1 MKRKLIS
8 LIVALMFSVGNLFAW
23 GGGLTPYSVDV
34 TTYPITEVV
43 TMEAQ
48 IPYDAKIGQIILS
61 SDDVLQ
67 NQEVT
72 FYKLGASTTTVTKV
86 FSVYF
91 SSGTGAIDN
100 PIVLD
105 YRDSNLLMIDD
116 LCIRKSSTTCNVQ
129 ATIMYR

>member
-86 FSVYF
+86 FSVFF

-100 PIVLD
+100 QRVTAYKLECLD
-105 YRDSNLLMIDD
+105 N
-116 LCIRKSSTTCNVQ
+116 
-129 ATIMYR
+129 